1 MAIKFAKKNI
11 HKNVTF
17 KINNVSDISN
27 TATCEISRSVEN
39 CCFVCIYYKIQ
50 SWIQCVGNES

>member
-1 MAIKFAKKNI
+1 MAIKFAKEH

-27 TATCEISRSVEN
+27 TATCEISKVSRKLLF
-39 CCFVCIYYKIQ
+39 CFILL
-50 SWIQCVGNES
+50 